1 MAFLR
6 FWRGE
11 RRAPA
16 DLVLAAGAEEAE
28 EAEEARRKRRR
39 AAVDSIARFAHPRNP
54 TPRAFATRQPPPR
67 VSTPL
72 HSCGMTAS
80 TPEPPAGTLLDAL
93 RTHALKGSPAVQSL
107 RAKLGDTDRDEQR
120 DRRTLLATAE
130 GVHAVFKSLRT
141 VRPPP
146 PPRVSSAPHPR
157 APLRFTPPDHTRA
170 HFTPAG
176 ASGPRPRR
184 LRPPREPS
192 PSAQGGLQVRPSGF
206 PAQPPFERRR
216 FYSRLVPF

>member
-1 MAFLR
+1 
-6 FWRGE
+6 
-11 RRAPA
+11 
-16 DLVLAAGAEEAE
+16 
-28 EAEEARRKRRR
+28 
-39 AAVDSIARFAHPRNP
+39 
-54 TPRAFATRQPPPR
+54 
-67 VSTPL
+67 
-72 HSCGMTAS
+72 MTAS

-146 PPRVSSAPHPR
+146 PPRVSSAPYPR

-170 HFTPAG
+170 
-176 ASGPRPRR
+176 ASPPQELQGRGRGDSVLLASLLQALKEGYKYAPRVFPPNPRSNAADFIR
-184 LRPPREPS
+184 DSSRFDR
-192 PSAQGGLQVRPSGF
+192 VRVS
-206 PAQPPFERRR
+206 
-216 FYSRLVPF
+216 